1 MVYLFLG
8 DDLARKDS
16 QIFSLKKTFFKDPQA
31 VAFDYESLDAITL
44 PIDILK
50 KSLITL
56 PVLSAKRL
64 VVVRNV
70 HKLKA
75 ADIAVLSA
83 FLKKPLDHLDL
94 VLETSEA
101 ALKGGLKE
109 CAALCRTTVFSK
121 ASPGNAFDM
130 ARLMTAGKAK
140 EALKMLNDLYDHGT
154 HPLQVMGALVWH
166 WGQEGRALGAE
177 KFERGLM
184 ALEEADLNIKRTRL
198 KPEYAVEKV
207 VVELMAIR
215 RSAILPPGPKV

>member
-16 QIFSLKKTFFKDPQA
+16 QIFSLKKAFFKDPQA
-31 VAFDYESLDAITL
+31 VVFDHESLDAVTL
-44 PIDILK
+44 PVDVLK

-83 FLKKPLDHLDL
+83 FLKKPLGHVDL
-94 VLETSEA
+94 VLESAEV
-101 ALKGGLKE
+101 ALKGELKGH
-109 CAALCRTTVFSK
+109 AASCRTAVFST

-177 KFERGLM
+177 KFERGLR

-215 RSAILPPGPKV
+215 RSAILPPGPRA

>member
-8 DDLARKDS
+8 DDLARKDT
-16 QIFSLKKTFFKDPQA
+16 QISSLKKTFFKNPQA
-31 VAFDYESLDAITL
+31 VFFDYESLDTITL
-44 PIDILK
+44 SVDILK

-70 HKLKA
+70 HQLKA

-83 FLKKPLDHLDL
+83 FLKKPPGHVDL
-94 VLETSEA
+94 VLESAEV
-101 ALKGGLKE
+101 ALKGELKGH
-109 CAALCRTTVFSK
+109 AASCRRVVFST

-140 EALKMLNDLYDHGT
+140 EALKMLNGLYDHGT
-154 HPLQVMGALVWH
+154 HPLQVMGALVWY
-166 WGQEGRALGAE
+166 WGKEGRGLGTD
-177 KFERGLM
+177 KFERGLK

-198 KPEYAVEKV
+198 KPEYAVEKA

-215 RSAILPPGPKV
+215 RNVILPSAPKA